1 MGYKLSL
8 EQIAF
13 ILEAFFGGISIR
25 RIVCQFRDRYGLPIS
40 ASTVLRLIVKWV
52 QLSYEAVMFFLSEGR
67 ILIAGSKLK
76 LDFKL
81 HLGDIWEIDET
92 YLPVR
97 GKRLPLV
104 LVRDLKT
111 GFIIVGKLVW
121 SVTANAIKE
130 VLIIAKSLAF
140 KCPKELRCDGLQ
152 SYARPVKVVFKGN
165 TKLSIHKREG
175 DMGMNQA
182 MEGTIRALKDRLKKM
197 LGLHSFKVSPIIVI
211 GVILDFN
218 FVRRS
223 EALGGK
229 TPAELALRRKPLLSR
244 GEGWLFLLKLAKHYK
259 RFSNAKKRTNRSG
272 YQTSLD
278 SFLDFSTLSMGPNPP
293 RDECGLSKL

>member
-1 MGYKLSL
+1 MGYKLRL

-13 ILEAFFGGISIR
+13 IMDAFFGGMSIR

-52 QLSYEAVMFFLSEGR
+52 QLSYKAVTFFLLEGG
-67 ILIAGSKLK
+67 ILIASSKLK

-81 HLGDIWEIDET
+81 HLGDICEVDET
-92 YLPVR
+92 YLPIR
-97 GKRLPLV
+97 GKRLPLI

-111 GFIIVGKLVW
+111 GFIIVGKLVCG
-121 SVTANAIKE
+121 VTINAIKRT
-130 VLIIAKSLAF
+130 LMIAKSLAF

-152 SYARPVKVVFKGN
+152 SYARPVKVVFKGK

-182 MEGTIRALKDRLKKM
+182 IEGTIRVLKDRLNKM
-197 LGLHSFKVSPIIVI
+197 LGLHSNKVSPIIVM

-229 TPAELALRRKPLLSR
+229 TPAELALRRKPLLSQ
-244 GEGWLFLLKLAKHYK
+244 GEGWLFLLKLAKHYQQ
-259 RFSNAKKRTNRSG
+259 FSNVKKQTNRSG

-278 SFLDFSTLSMGPNPP
+278 SFLDFSILSMGLNPP